1 MSGFLQTG
9 AAIPKNGD
17 MLFGKNIKKRDCEVS
32 CKAII
37 LQMENYIKTTRDMD
51 KKQDNHIITRL
62 LDNEPVGM
70 TVQVVRV
77 MGDGAFRQR
86 LLEMGFVRGAKVTVL
101 KNAPLKDPVE
111 YMIMGSHISLRHSE
125 AAQVEVTDKEAEFCD
140 MEDAFNG
147 IVETTVAGVDPMA
160 DNVLRV
166 ALIGNPNCGKT
177 SLFNNVTGAKEKV
190 GNYGG
195 VTVDSKEG
203 WFIVGG
209 RKVQLVDLPGT
220 YSLTEYSPEEM
231 YVRTYIRD
239 KQPDAI
245 LNIVDS
251 GNLERNLY
259 LTTQIMDMNIPMVV
273 ALNMWDEL
281 EKSGDKLDI
290 EMMSRLLGARM
301 VPVTA
306 YNGHG
311 VKELLE
317 ATMEA
322 IDESEQETRHHNVN
336 YGTLIEDSIKTL
348 SDMCPTLDRYTV
360 LKIIE
365 NDQHALLLLKGQENA
380 EQVKSTATE
389 LRQRIE
395 RDYNDDIISII
406 TDLKYGFV
414 RGALAEAL
422 IPNPDRA
429 TGVTKP
435 GYSMDRLL
443 TNRWLAL
450 PILLVLMWLMF
461 EATFTL
467 GAYPQ
472 EWIESGIGWIGE
484 WIGSTMP
491 DGILKDLI
499 VDGIIGGVGGV
510 LVFLPQILILF
521 FFISL
526 LEDSGYMARAA
537 FIVDRIMHRVG
548 LHGKS
553 FIPYLIGFGWGVP
566 AIMATRTLENRRDR
580 IVTILTIPFMSC
592 SARLPA
598 YLLLVA
604 AFFTAKQGLI
614 LMSIYL
620 IGILVAA
627 LTAIVLSK
635 TILKHDKTQFVME
648 LPPYRKPTARN
659 ATIHMWS
666 KGKQYLQKMGTIILA
681 ASIIVWAL
689 GYFPRHEGQT
699 SQEQIENSYMGMMG
713 KAIEPV
719 VAPLGFNWQMGV
731 SVLTGAAAK
740 EIVVSTMGVLYTGE
754 ADADEESAP
763 LKEKLQTATKDDGTH
778 VFNPVVA
785 YSFMLFILLY
795 FPCIAA
801 LAAIRREAGTKW
813 MVFEIIYTTA
823 VAWIVS
829 FIFYQVASIL

>member
-1 MSGFLQTG
+1 M
-9 AAIPKNGD
+9 
-17 MLFGKNIKKRDCEVS
+17 
-32 CKAII
+32 
-37 LQMENYIKTTRDMD
+37 KTNQN
-51 KKQDNHIITRL
+51 KDNNTLATRL
-62 LDNEPVGM
+62 LDNEPVGS

-77 MGDGAFRQR
+77 MGDGAFRLR
-86 LLEMGFVRGAKVTVL
+86 LLEMGFVRGAQVTVI
-101 KNAPLKDPVE
+101 KNAPLQDPVE
-111 YMIMGSHISLRHSE
+111 YMIMGTHISLRHSE
-125 AAQVEVTDKEAEFCD
+125 AAKIEITDKDAEFCD
-140 MEDAFNG
+140 MDDAFKG
-147 IVETTVAGVDPMA
+147 IVETEVAGLDPMA

-166 ALIGNPNCGKT
+166 VLIGNPNCGKT
-177 SLFNNVTGAKEKV
+177 SLFNSVTGAKEKV

-203 WFIVGG
+203 WFNIDGH
-209 RKVQLVDLPGT
+209 KVQLVDLPGT
-220 YSLTEYSPEEM
+220 YSLTEFSPEEM

-239 KQPDAI
+239 NHPDAI
-245 LNIVDS
+245 LNIVDA

-259 LTTQIMDMNIPMVV
+259 LTTQIMDMNIPMVI

-290 EMMSRLLGARM
+290 EMMSRLLGSRM
-301 VPVTA
+301 IPITA
-306 YNGHG
+306 FNGRG
-311 VKELLE
+311 VKELLR
-317 ATMEA
+317 ATMET
-322 IDESEQETRHHNVN
+322 INESEKETKHHNVN
-336 YGTLIEDSIKTL
+336 YGTLIEDSLKEL
-348 SDMCPTLDRYTV
+348 GGMCPNLDRYTV
-360 LKIIE
+360 LKVIE
-365 NDQHALLLLKGQENA
+365 NDQHAIDLLNSQDNA
-380 EQVKSTATE
+380 EEVKAAAADM
-389 LRQRIE
+389 RQRIE
-395 RDYNDDIISII
+395 RDYNSDIVSIIS
-406 TDLKYGFV
+406 DLKYGFV

-422 IPNPDRA
+422 TPNPNRT
-429 TGVTKP
+429 TGETKP

-443 TNRWLAL
+443 TNKWLAL

-472 EWIESGIGWIGE
+472 EWIENGIGWIGE
-484 WIGSTMP
+484 WVSSVMP
-491 DGILKDLI
+491 DGILRDLI

-537 FIVDRIMHRVG
+537 FIVDRVMHRVG

-553 FIPYLIGFGWGVP
+553 FIPYLIGFGCGVP

-580 IVTILTIPFMSC
+580 LVTILTVPFMSC

-620 IGILVAA
+620 VGILVAA
-627 LTAIVLSK
+627 ITAIVLSK

-648 LPPYRKPTARN
+648 LPPYRRPTARN

-666 KGKQYLQKMGTIILA
+666 KGKQYLQKMATVILA

-699 SQEQIENSYMGMMG
+699 PQQQIENSFMGQMG
-713 KAIEPV
+713 KAIEPLV
-719 VAPLGFNWQMGV
+719 EPLGFNWQMGV

-754 ADADEESAP
+754 ADADEESTP
-763 LKEKLQTATKDDGTH
+763 LKEKLQTATKPDGEH
-778 VFNPVVA
+778 VFNPIVA

-813 MVFEIIYTTA
+813 MVFEIFYTTA
-823 VAWIVS
+823 VAWLVS
-829 FIFYQVASIL
+829 FIFYQIAIRL

>member
-1 MSGFLQTG
+1 MT
-9 AAIPKNGD
+9 I
-17 MLFGKNIKKRDCEVS
+17 
-32 CKAII
+32 
-37 LQMENYIKTTRDMD
+37 
-51 KKQDNHIITRL
+51 DNNKDNNNMMRL

-86 LLEMGFVRGAKVTVL
+86 LLEMGFVRGAHVTVL

-125 AAQVEVTDKEAEFCD
+125 AAQIEVTDQGAEFCD
-140 MEDAFNG
+140 MEDRYNG
-147 IVETTVAGVDPMA
+147 IVETEVAGVDPMA

-166 ALIGNPNCGKT
+166 VLVGNPNCGKT
-177 SLFNNVTGAKEKV
+177 SLFNNATGAREKV

-203 WFIVGG
+203 WFSIDGL
-209 RKVQLVDLPGT
+209 KVQLVDLPGT

-239 KQPDAI
+239 NHPDAI
-245 LNIVDS
+245 LNIVDA

-259 LTTQIMDMNIPMVV
+259 LTTQLMDMNIPMVI
-273 ALNMWDEL
+273 AMNMWDEM
-281 EKSGDKLDI
+281 EKSGDKLDT
-290 EMMSRLLGARM
+290 EMMERLLGARL
-301 VPVTA
+301 VPLTA
-306 YNGHG
+306 YNGRG
-311 VKELLE
+311 VKEVLQ
-317 ATMEA
+317 ATMAA
-322 IDESEQETRHHNVN
+322 INESEQETLHHNVN
-336 YGTLIEDSIKTL
+336 YGPLIEDCLKKLGT
-348 SDMCPTLDRYTV
+348 MCPTLDRYTV
-360 LKIIE
+360 LKVIE
-365 NDQHALLLLKGQENA
+365 NDQHAIELVKNQANA
-380 EQVKSTATE
+380 EQVIKDATE
-389 LRQRIE
+389 MRKRIE
-395 RDYNDDIISII
+395 RDFNSDIVSII

-422 IPNPDRA
+422 TPNPNRA
-429 TGVTKP
+429 TGDSKP
-435 GYSMDRLL
+435 GYSLDRLL

-472 EWIESGIGWIGE
+472 GWIESGVGRLGE
-484 WIGSTMP
+484 WIGKAMP
-491 DGILKDLI
+491 DGILRDLI

-553 FIPYLIGFGWGVP
+553 FIPYLIGFGCGVP

-580 IVTILTIPFMSC
+580 LVTILTVPFMSC
-592 SARLPA
+592 SARLPS

-604 AFFTAKQGLI
+604 AFFTANQGLI

-620 IGILVAA
+620 IGIVIAA
-627 LTAIVLSK
+627 ITAIIMSK
-635 TILKHDKTQFVME
+635 TFLKHDKTQFVME

-666 KGKQYLQKMGTIILA
+666 KGKQYLQKMATIILA
-681 ASIIVWAL
+681 ASIVVWAL

-699 SQEQIENSYMGMMG
+699 PQQQIENSYMGQMG

-719 VAPLGFNWQMGV
+719 VEPLGFNWQMGV

-754 ADADEESAP
+754 AGADEESTS
-763 LKEKLQTATKDDGTH
+763 LKEKLQTATKPDGSH
-778 VFNPVVA
+778 VFDPVVA

-801 LAAIRREAGTKW
+801 LAAIKREAGTKW
-813 MVFEIIYTTA
+813 MIFEIFYTTG
-823 VAWIVS
+823 VAWLIS
-829 FIFYQVASIL
+829 FIFYQVARMIV

>member
-1 MSGFLQTG
+1 M
-9 AAIPKNGD
+9 N
-17 MLFGKNIKKRDCEVS
+17 N
-32 CKAII
+32 
-37 LQMENYIKTTRDMD
+37 
-51 KKQDNHIITRL
+51 KQDKTNRPMVNRL
-62 LDNEPVGM
+62 LDNEPVGK

-86 LLEMGFVRGAKVTVL
+86 LLEMGFVRGAQVTVL
-101 KNAPLKDPVE
+101 KNAPLQDPVE

-125 AAQVEVTDKEAEFCD
+125 AAQIEITDKDAEFCD

-147 IVETTVAGVDPMA
+147 IVETEVAGLDPLA
-160 DNVLRV
+160 DDVMRV
-166 ALIGNPNCGKT
+166 VLIGNPNCGKT
-177 SLFNNVTGAKEKV
+177 SLFNCVTGAKEKV

-203 WFIVGG
+203 WFNIDG

-239 KQPDAI
+239 NHPDAI
-245 LNIVDS
+245 LNIVDA

-259 LTTQIMDMNIPMVV
+259 LTTQVMDMNIPMVI

-290 EMMSRLLGARM
+290 DMMSRLLGARM
-301 VPVTA
+301 VPLTA

-311 VKELLE
+311 VKEVLQ
-317 ATMEA
+317 ATMQA
-322 IDESEQETRHHNVN
+322 IDESEQDTLHHNVN
-336 YGTLIEDSIKTL
+336 YGPLIEDALKEL
-348 SDMCPTLDRYTV
+348 GEKCPELDRYTV

-365 NDQHALLLLKGQENA
+365 NDQHALQLLDDREDAA
-380 EQVKSTATE
+380 EVKILAAD
-389 LRQRIE
+389 LRGRIE
-395 RDYNDDIISII
+395 RDFNSDITSII

-422 IPNPDRA
+422 TPNPDRV
-429 TGVTKP
+429 TGETKP

-472 EWIESGIGWIGE
+472 EWIENGIGWLGE
-484 WIGSTMP
+484 WIGNAMP

-521 FFISL
+521 FCISL

-553 FIPYLIGFGWGVP
+553 FIPYLIGFGCGVP

-580 IVTILTIPFMSC
+580 VVTILTIPFMSC

-598 YLLLVA
+598 YLLLVG

-620 IGILVAA
+620 IGVLVAA

-699 SQEQIENSYMGMMG
+699 QQEQIENSYMGQMG
-713 KAIEPV
+713 KAIEPLV
-719 VAPLGFNWQMGV
+719 EPLGFNWQMGV

-763 LKEKLQTATKDDGTH
+763 LKEKLQTATKPNGEH
-778 VFNPVVA
+778 VFNPIVA

-801 LAAIRREAGTKW
+801 LAAIKREAGWKW
-813 MVFEIIYTTA
+813 VAFEVIYTTA
-823 VAWIVS
+823 VAWLVS
-829 FIFYQVASIL
+829 FIFYQIAVRL

>member
-1 MSGFLQTG
+1 MTTDQ
-9 AAIPKNGD
+9 D
-17 MLFGKNIKKRDCEVS
+17 NIKPM
-32 CKAII
+32 A
-37 LQMENYIKTTRDMD
+37 
-51 KKQDNHIITRL
+51 TRL
-62 LDNEPVGM
+62 LDNEPVGQ

-77 MGDGAFRQR
+77 IGDGAFRQR

-101 KNAPLKDPVE
+101 KNAPLLDPVE
-111 YMIMGSHISLRHSE
+111 YMIMGAHISLRHSE
-125 AAQVEVTDKEAEFCD
+125 AAQVEVTDGDADFCD
-140 MEDAFNG
+140 VEDVYNG
-147 IVETTVAGVDPMA
+147 IVETEVAAVDPMA
-160 DNVLRV
+160 DNVMRV
-166 ALIGNPNCGKT
+166 VLIGNPNCGKT
-177 SLFNNVTGAKEKV
+177 SLFNQVTGAKEKV

-203 WFIVGG
+203 WFSMGE
-209 RKVQLVDLPGT
+209 RKIQLVDLPGT

-239 KQPDAI
+239 NHPDAI
-245 LNIVDS
+245 LNIVDA

-259 LTTQIMDMNIPMVV
+259 LTTQLMDMNIPMVI
-273 ALNMWDEL
+273 ALNMWDEM
-281 EKSGDKLDI
+281 EKSGDQLDI
-290 EMMSRLLGARM
+290 EMLSRLLGARM
-301 VPVTA
+301 IPLTA
-306 YNGHG
+306 YNGRG
-311 VKELLE
+311 VKDVLQ
-317 ATMEA
+317 ATLDVIE
-322 IDESEQETRHHNVN
+322 ESEHGTKHHNVN
-336 YGTLIEDSIKTL
+336 YGTLIEDCLKEL
-348 SDMCPTLDRYTV
+348 SALCPTLDRYTV

-365 NDQHALLLLKGQENA
+365 NDQHAIELLHGQENA
-380 EQVKSTATE
+380 EQVKALATGMRE
-389 LRQRIE
+389 RIE
-395 RDYNDDIISII
+395 RDYNNDIVSII

-414 RGALAEAL
+414 RGALTETL
-422 IPNPDRA
+422 TPNPERVV
-429 TGVTKP
+429 GETKP
-435 GYSMDRLL
+435 GYSLDRLM

-450 PILLVLMWLMF
+450 PILLILMWLMF

-472 EWIESGIGWIGE
+472 EWIENGIGWFGE
-484 WIGSTMP
+484 WIGKAMP
-491 DGILKDLI
+491 DGILRDLI
-499 VDGIIGGVGGV
+499 VDGVIGGVGGV

-553 FIPYLIGFGWGVP
+553 FIPYLIGFGCGVP

-580 IVTILTIPFMSC
+580 IVTILTVPFMSC

-627 LTAIVLSK
+627 ITAIILSK

-659 ATIHMWS
+659 AVIHMWS
-666 KGKQYLQKMGTIILA
+666 KGKQYLQKMATIILA

-699 SQEQIENSYMGMMG
+699 AQEQIENSFMGQMG

-754 ADADEESAP
+754 ADATEESTS
-763 LKEKLQTATKDDGTH
+763 LKEKLQTATKPNGEH
-778 VFNPVVA
+778 VFDPVVA

-813 MVFEIIYTTA
+813 MIFEIFYTTG
-823 VAWIVS
+823 VAWLVS
-829 FIFYQVASIL
+829 FVFYQVARML

>member
-1 MSGFLQTG
+1 M
-9 AAIPKNGD
+9 AIDPN
-17 MLFGKNIKKRDCEVS
+17 NKK
-32 CKAII
+32 I
-37 LQMENYIKTTRDMD
+37 N
-51 KKQDNHIITRL
+51 TRL
-62 LDNEPVGM
+62 LDHESVGN

-77 MGDGAFRQR
+77 KGDGAFRQR

-101 KNAPLKDPVE
+101 KNAPLQDPVE
-111 YMIMGSHISLRHSE
+111 YMILGAHISLRHSE
-125 AAQVEVTDKEAEFCD
+125 AAQVEVTDKDTLFCD
-140 MEDAFNG
+140 LEDNFNG
-147 IVETTVAGVDPMA
+147 IVETEVAGVDPMA
-160 DNVLRV
+160 DDVLRIV
-166 ALIGNPNCGKT
+166 LIGNPNCGKT
-177 SLFNNVTGAKEKV
+177 SLFNNVTGAKGKV

-203 WFIVGG
+203 WFTVGEK
-209 RKVQLVDLPGT
+209 RVQLVDLPGT

-239 KQPDAI
+239 NHPDAI
-245 LNIVDS
+245 LNIVDA

-259 LTTQIMDMNIPMVV
+259 LTTQLMDMNIPMVV

-290 EMMSRLLGARM
+290 EMMSRLLGTRM
-301 VPVTA
+301 VPLTA
-306 YNGHG
+306 YNGRG
-311 VKELLE
+311 VKDVLQAVMDTIE
-317 ATMEA
+317 
-322 IDESEQETRHHNVN
+322 ESEQETTHHNVN
-336 YGTLIEDSIKTL
+336 YGALIEDSLKEL
-348 SDMCPTLDRYTV
+348 AGMCPSLDRYTI
-360 LKIIE
+360 LKVIE
-365 NDQHALLLLKGQENA
+365 NDQHAIELLNSQDNA
-380 EQVKSTATE
+380 EAVKRAAADM
-389 LRQRIE
+389 RHHIE
-395 RDYNDDIISII
+395 RDYNSDIVSII

-422 IPNPDRA
+422 TPNPDRA
-429 TGVTKP
+429 TDETKP

-450 PILLVLMWLMF
+450 PILLILMWLMF

-472 EWIESGIGWIGE
+472 EWIENGIGWLGG
-484 WIGSTMP
+484 WIGKVMP
-491 DGILKDLI
+491 DGILRDLL
-499 VDGIIGGVGGV
+499 VDGVIGGVGGV
-510 LVFLPQILILF
+510 LVFLPQIMILF

-537 FIVDRIMHRVG
+537 FIVDRVMHRVG

-553 FIPYLIGFGWGVP
+553 FIPYLIGFGCGVP

-580 IVTILTIPFMSC
+580 LVTILTVPFMSC

-604 AFFTAKQGLI
+604 AFFTANQGLI

-627 LTAIVLSK
+627 LTAIILSK
-635 TILKHDKTQFVME
+635 TLLKHDKTQFVME

-666 KGKQYLQKMGTIILA
+666 KGKQYLQKMATIILA

-699 SQEQIENSYMGMMG
+699 AQEQIENSYMGMMG

-754 ADADEESAP
+754 TDATEESTS
-763 LKEKLQTATKDDGTH
+763 LKEKLQTAQKPNGEP
-778 VFNPVVA
+778 VFDPIVA

-801 LAAIRREAGTKW
+801 LAAIKREAGTKW
-813 MVFEIIYTTA
+813 MIFEIFYTTG
-823 VAWIVS
+823 VAWLVS
-829 FIFYQVASIL
+829 FIFYQVARMIL

>member
-1 MSGFLQTG
+1 M
-9 AAIPKNGD
+9 A
-17 MLFGKNIKKRDCEVS
+17 
-32 CKAII
+32 
-37 LQMENYIKTTRDMD
+37 D
-51 KKQDNHIITRL
+51 KHNNDNNSLTARL

-101 KNAPLKDPVE
+101 KNAPLQDPVE

-125 AAQVEVTDKEAEFCD
+125 AAQVEVTDKDAEFCD

-147 IVETTVAGVDPMA
+147 IIETEVAGVDPMA

-166 ALIGNPNCGKT
+166 VLVGNPNCGKT

-203 WFIVGG
+203 WFSIGG

-220 YSLTEYSPEEM
+220 YSLTEYTPEEM

-239 KQPDAI
+239 NHPDAI
-245 LNIVDS
+245 LNIVDA

-259 LTTQIMDMNIPMVV
+259 LTTQIMDMNIPMVI

-281 EKSGDKLDI
+281 EKSGDRLDI

-301 VPVTA
+301 VPLTA

-311 VKELLE
+311 VKEVLQ

-322 IDESEQETRHHNVN
+322 IDESEQDTLHHNVN
-336 YGTLIEDSIKTL
+336 YGTLIEDSLKQL
-348 SDMCPTLDRYTV
+348 GQMCPELDRYTV

-365 NDQHALLLLKGQENA
+365 NDQHAIQLLDGKENA
-380 EQVKSTATE
+380 EQVKAAATE
-389 LRQRIE
+389 MRGRIE
-395 RDYNDDIISII
+395 RDFNDDITSII

-422 IPNPDRA
+422 TPNPERA
-429 TGVTKP
+429 TGDTKP

-472 EWIESGIGWIGE
+472 EWIETGVGWLGE
-484 WIGSTMP
+484 WIGKAMP

-521 FFISL
+521 FCISL

-553 FIPYLIGFGWGVP
+553 FIPYLIGFGCGVP

-580 IVTILTIPFMSC
+580 IVTIVTIPFMSC

-604 AFFTAKQGLI
+604 AFFTAKQALI

-627 LTAIVLSK
+627 ITAIILSK

-699 SQEQIENSYMGMMG
+699 PQEQIENSYMGRMG
-713 KAIEPV
+713 KAIEPLV
-719 VAPLGFNWQMGV
+719 EPLGFNWQMGV

-754 ADADEESAP
+754 ADADEESAS
-763 LKEKLQTATKDDGTH
+763 LKEKLQTATKPDGSH
-778 VFNPVVA
+778 VFNPIVA

-801 LAAIRREAGTKW
+801 LAAIRREAGWKW
-813 MVFEIIYTTA
+813 VAFEVVYTTA
-823 VAWIVS
+823 VAWLVS
-829 FIFYQVASIL
+829 FAFYQIAIRL

>member
-1 MSGFLQTG
+1 M
-9 AAIPKNGD
+9 A
-17 MLFGKNIKKRDCEVS
+17 
-32 CKAII
+32 
-37 LQMENYIKTTRDMD
+37 
-51 KKQDNHIITRL
+51 TRL
-62 LDNEPVGM
+62 LDNEPVGQ

-77 MGDGAFRQR
+77 IGDGAFRQR

-101 KNAPLKDPVE
+101 KNAPLLDPVE
-111 YMIMGSHISLRHSE
+111 YMIMGAHISLRHSE
-125 AAQVEVTDKEAEFCD
+125 AAQVEVTDGDADFCD
-140 MEDAFNG
+140 VEDVYNG
-147 IVETTVAGVDPMA
+147 IVETEVAAVDPMA
-160 DNVLRV
+160 DNVMRV
-166 ALIGNPNCGKT
+166 VLIGNPNCGKT
-177 SLFNNVTGAKEKV
+177 SLFNQVTGAKEKV

-203 WFIVGG
+203 WFSMGE
-209 RKVQLVDLPGT
+209 RKIQLVDLPGT

-239 KQPDAI
+239 NHPDAI
-245 LNIVDS
+245 LNIVDA

-259 LTTQIMDMNIPMVV
+259 LTTQLMDMNIPMVI
-273 ALNMWDEL
+273 ALNMWDEM
-281 EKSGDKLDI
+281 EKSGDQLDI
-290 EMMSRLLGARM
+290 EMLSRLLGARM
-301 VPVTA
+301 IPLTA
-306 YNGHG
+306 YNGRG
-311 VKELLE
+311 VKDVLQ
-317 ATMEA
+317 ATLDVIE
-322 IDESEQETRHHNVN
+322 ESEQETKHHNVN
-336 YGTLIEDSIKTL
+336 YGTLIEDCLKEL
-348 SDMCPTLDRYTV
+348 SALCPTLDRYTV

-365 NDQHALLLLKGQENA
+365 NDQHAIELLHGQENA
-380 EQVKSTATE
+380 EQVKALATGMRE
-389 LRQRIE
+389 RIE
-395 RDYNDDIISII
+395 RDYNNDIVSII

-414 RGALAEAL
+414 RGALTETL
-422 IPNPDRA
+422 TPNPERVV
-429 TGVTKP
+429 GETKP
-435 GYSMDRLL
+435 GYSLDRLM

-450 PILLVLMWLMF
+450 PILLILMWLMF

-472 EWIESGIGWIGE
+472 EWIENGIGWFGE
-484 WIGSTMP
+484 WIGKAMP
-491 DGILKDLI
+491 DGILRDLI
-499 VDGIIGGVGGV
+499 VDGVIGGVGGV

-553 FIPYLIGFGWGVP
+553 FIPYLIGFGCGVP

-580 IVTILTIPFMSC
+580 IVTILTVPFMSC

-627 LTAIVLSK
+627 ITAIILSK

-659 ATIHMWS
+659 AVIHMWS
-666 KGKQYLQKMGTIILA
+666 KGKQYLQKMATIILA

-699 SQEQIENSYMGMMG
+699 AQEQIENSFMGQMG

-754 ADADEESAP
+754 ADATEESTS
-763 LKEKLQTATKDDGTH
+763 LKEKLQTATKPNGEH
-778 VFNPVVA
+778 VFDPVVA

-813 MVFEIIYTTA
+813 MIFEIFYTTG
-823 VAWIVS
+823 VAWLVS
-829 FIFYQVASIL
+829 FVFYQVARML

>member
-1 MSGFLQTG
+1 MN
-9 AAIPKNGD
+9 KN
-17 MLFGKNIKKRDCEVS
+17 N
-32 CKAII
+32 
-37 LQMENYIKTTRDMD
+37 
-51 KKQDNHIITRL
+51 DNTHTSYTRL
-62 LDNEPVGM
+62 LDNEQVGT

-77 MGDGAFRQR
+77 LGDGAFRQR

-101 KNAPLKDPVE
+101 KNAPLLDPVE

-125 AAQVEVTDKEAEFCD
+125 AMQVEVTDKDADFCD
-140 MEDAFNG
+140 MEDAYNG
-147 IVETTVAGVDPMA
+147 IVETTVSGVDPMS

-166 ALIGNPNCGKT
+166 VLVGNPNCGKT
-177 SLFNNVTGAKEKV
+177 SLFNQVTGAKEKV

-203 WFIVGG
+203 WFTIDG

-239 KQPDAI
+239 NRPDAI
-245 LNIVDS
+245 LNIVDA

-259 LTTQIMDMNIPMVV
+259 LTTQVMDMNIPIVI

-281 EKSGDKLDI
+281 EKSGDRLDI
-290 EMMSRLLGARM
+290 EMLSRLLGARM
-301 VPVTA
+301 VPLTA
-306 YNGHG
+306 FNGRG
-311 VKELLE
+311 VEDVLQ
-317 ATMEA
+317 ATIEA

-336 YGTLIEDSIKTL
+336 YGTLIEDCLKEL
-348 SDMCPTLDRYTV
+348 GGMCPSLDRYTV

-365 NDQHALLLLKGQENA
+365 NDQHALNLLEGQENA
-380 EQVKSTATE
+380 EQVIKAAADM
-389 LRQRIE
+389 RQRIE
-395 RDYNDDIISII
+395 KDYNDDIVSVI

-414 RGALAEAL
+414 RGALAETL
-422 IPNPDRA
+422 TPNPDRA
-429 TGVTKP
+429 VNETKP
-435 GYSMDRLL
+435 GYSLDRLL

-472 EWIESGIGWIGE
+472 EWIENGIGRLGE
-484 WIGSTMP
+484 WIGQALP
-491 DGILKDLI
+491 DGILRDLI

-553 FIPYLIGFGWGVP
+553 FIPYLIGFGCGVP

-580 IVTILTIPFMSC
+580 LVTILTVPFMSC

-604 AFFTAKQGLI
+604 AFFTANQGLI

-620 IGILVAA
+620 VGIVVAA

-635 TILKHDKTQFVME
+635 TLLKHDKTQFVME
-648 LPPYRKPTARN
+648 LPPYRRPTARN

-666 KGKQYLQKMGTIILA
+666 KGKQYLQKMATVILA

-699 SQEQIENSYMGMMG
+699 PQEQIENSYMGQMG
-713 KAIEPV
+713 KAIEPLV
-719 VAPLGFNWQMGV
+719 EPLGFNWQMGV

-754 ADADEESAP
+754 VDADEESAP
-763 LKEKLQTATKDDGTH
+763 LKEKLQKATKPDGEH
-778 VFNPVVA
+778 VYDPIVA

-801 LAAIRREAGTKW
+801 LVAIKREAGTKW
-813 MVFEIIYTTA
+813 MIFEIIYTTA
-823 VAWIVS
+823 VAWLVS
-829 FIFYQVASIL
+829 FIFYQVARMI

>member
-1 MSGFLQTG
+1 M
-9 AAIPKNGD
+9 A
-17 MLFGKNIKKRDCEVS
+17 
-32 CKAII
+32 
-37 LQMENYIKTTRDMD
+37 
-51 KKQDNHIITRL
+51 KKQDINNNQVTRL
-62 LDNEPVGM
+62 LDNEPVGR

-86 LLEMGFVRGAKVTVL
+86 LLEMGFVRGAQVTVL
-101 KNAPLKDPVE
+101 KNAPLQDPVE

-125 AAQVEVTDKEAEFCD
+125 AAQVEVTDKDATFCD
-140 MEDAFNG
+140 MEDAYNG
-147 IVETTVAGVDPMA
+147 TVETAVAGLDPLA

-166 ALIGNPNCGKT
+166 VLVGNPNCGKT
-177 SLFNNVTGAKEKV
+177 SLFNCVTGAKEKV

-203 WFIVGG
+203 WFNVGG
-209 RKVQLVDLPGT
+209 RRVQLVDLPGT

-239 KQPDAI
+239 HHPDAI
-245 LNIVDS
+245 INIVDA

-259 LTTQIMDMNIPMVV
+259 LTTQVMDMNIPMVI

-290 EMMSRLLGARM
+290 EMLGRLLGTRM
-301 VPVTA
+301 VPLTA

-311 VKELLE
+311 VTEVLQ
-317 ATMEA
+317 AAMDA
-322 IDESEQETRHHNVN
+322 IDESEQETHHHNVN
-336 YGTLIEDSIKTL
+336 YGPLIEDGLKQL
-348 SDMCPTLDRYTV
+348 GDMCPDLDRYTV

-365 NDQHALLLLKGQENA
+365 NDQHAMQLLEHQENA
-380 EQVKSTATE
+380 QEVKDAAAA
-389 LRQRIE
+389 LRQNIE
-395 RDYNDDIISII
+395 RNYNDDIVSII

-414 RGALAEAL
+414 RGALAEVL
-422 IPNPDRA
+422 TPNPNRA
-429 TGVTKP
+429 NDETKP
-435 GYSMDRLL
+435 GYSLDRLL

-472 EWIESGIGWIGE
+472 EWIETGIGWLGE

-491 DGILKDLI
+491 DGILRDLI

-537 FIVDRIMHRVG
+537 FIVDRVMHRVG

-553 FIPYLIGFGWGVP
+553 FIPYLIGFGCGVP

-580 IVTILTIPFMSC
+580 LVTILTIPFMSC

-604 AFFTAKQGLI
+604 AFFSANQGLI

-620 IGILVAA
+620 VGIVVAGI
-627 LTAIVLSK
+627 TAIVLSK
-635 TILKHDKTQFVME
+635 TLLKHDKSQFVME

-666 KGKQYLQKMGTIILA
+666 KGKQYLQKMATIILA

-699 SQEQIENSYMGMMG
+699 PQEQIENSFMGQMG

-763 LKEKLQTATKDDGTH
+763 LKEKLQTATKPDGSH

-801 LAAIRREAGTKW
+801 LAAIKREAGTKW
-813 MVFEIIYTTA
+813 MIFEIFYTTG
-823 VAWIVS
+823 VAWLIS
-829 FIFYQVASIL
+829 FIFYQLATL

>member
-1 MSGFLQTG
+1 MINNQ
-9 AAIPKNGD
+9 
-17 MLFGKNIKKRDCEVS
+17 
-32 CKAII
+32 
-37 LQMENYIKTTRDMD
+37 D
-51 KKQDNHIITRL
+51 KINNTHTRL
-62 LDNEPVGM
+62 LDDEPVGT

-86 LLEMGFVRGAKVTVL
+86 LLEMGFVRGAQVTVL
-101 KNAPLKDPVE
+101 KNAPLRDPVE

-125 AAQVEVTDKEAEFCD
+125 ASQVEVTDKDAEFCD

-147 IVETTVAGVDPMA
+147 IVETTVAGVEPLA
-160 DNVLRV
+160 DNVLRI

-203 WFIVGG
+203 WFTIGG

-239 KQPDAI
+239 NRPDAI
-245 LNIVDS
+245 LNIVDA

-259 LTTQIMDMNIPMVV
+259 LTTQVMDMNIPVV
-273 ALNMWDEL
+273 IALNMWDEL
-281 EKSGDKLDI
+281 EKSGDHLDV

-301 VPVTA
+301 VPMTA
-306 YNGHG
+306 FNGHG
-311 VKELLE
+311 VKDVLQ
-317 ATMEA
+317 AAMDA
-322 IDESEQETRHHNVN
+322 IDESEQETLHHNVN
-336 YGTLIEDSIKTL
+336 YGTLIENSLKEL
-348 SDMCPTLDRYTV
+348 GGMCPTLDRYTV

-365 NDQHALLLLKGQENA
+365 NDQHAIDLISGQANA
-380 EQVKSTATE
+380 EEVKKTAAE
-389 LRQRIE
+389 MRKRIE
-395 RDYNDDIISII
+395 RDYNDDIVSIV

-422 IPNPDRA
+422 TPNPDRA
-429 TGVTKP
+429 TGETKP
-435 GYSMDRLL
+435 GYSLDRLL

-472 EWIESGIGWIGE
+472 EWIEMGIGKLGE

-553 FIPYLIGFGWGVP
+553 FIPYLIGFGCGVP

-620 IGILVAA
+620 IGILIAA
-627 LTAIVLSK
+627 LTAIILSK

-699 SQEQIENSYMGMMG
+699 PQEQIENSFMGMMG

-719 VAPLGFNWQMGV
+719 VEPLGFNWQMGV

-754 ADADEESAP
+754 SDADEESTS
-763 LKEKLQTATKDDGTH
+763 LKEKLQTATKPNGEH
-778 VFNPVVA
+778 VFNPIVA

-813 MVFEIIYTTA
+813 MLFEIVYTTA

-829 FIFYQVASIL
+829 FIFYQVANLL

>member
-1 MSGFLQTG
+1 MT
-9 AAIPKNGD
+9 
-17 MLFGKNIKKRDCEVS
+17 
-32 CKAII
+32 
-37 LQMENYIKTTRDMD
+37 ENNNNTI
-51 KKQDNHIITRL
+51 RL
-62 LDNEPVGM
+62 LDHEPVGQ

-101 KNAPLKDPVE
+101 KNAPLRDPVE

-125 AAQVEVTDKEAEFCD
+125 AAQVEVTDRDAEFCD
-140 MEDAFNG
+140 MEDAYQG
-147 IVETTVAGVDPMA
+147 IVETEVAAVDPMA

-166 ALIGNPNCGKT
+166 VLIGNPNCGKT
-177 SLFNNVTGAKEKV
+177 SLFNNVTGAREKV

-203 WFIVGG
+203 WFSIGG
-209 RKVQLVDLPGT
+209 RRVQLVDLPGT

-239 KQPDAI
+239 NHPDAI
-245 LNIVDS
+245 LNIVDA

-259 LTTQIMDMNIPMVV
+259 LTTQLMDMNIPMVV

-281 EKSGDKLDI
+281 EKSGDRLDI
-290 EMMSRLLGARM
+290 EMLSRLLGARM
-301 VPVTA
+301 VPLTA

-311 VKELLE
+311 VKDVLE
-317 ATMEA
+317 ATMA
-322 IDESEQETRHHNVN
+322 TIDESEQETKHHNVN
-336 YGTLIEDSIKTL
+336 YGSLIEDSLKQL
-348 SDMCPTLDRYTV
+348 GEMCPTLDRYTV

-365 NDQHALLLLKGQENA
+365 NDQHAIELLDSQSNGLE
-380 EQVKSTATE
+380 VKIAAADM
-389 LRQRIE
+389 RQRIE
-395 RDYNDDIISII
+395 RDYNSDITSII

-414 RGALAEAL
+414 RGALAETL
-422 IPNPDRA
+422 TPNPERA
-429 TGVTKP
+429 IEDTKP

-472 EWIESGIGWIGE
+472 EWIENGIGWLGE
-484 WIGSTMP
+484 WIGKAMP

-537 FIVDRIMHRVG
+537 FIVDRVMHRVG

-553 FIPYLIGFGWGVP
+553 FIPYLIGFGCGVP

-580 IVTILTIPFMSC
+580 IVTILTVPFMSC

-604 AFFTAKQGLI
+604 AFFTANQGLI

-620 IGILVAA
+620 IGILIAA

-635 TILKHDKTQFVME
+635 TILK

-666 KGKQYLQKMGTIILA
+666 KGKQYLQKMATIILA

-689 GYFPRHEGQT
+689 GYFPRHDGQT
-699 SQEQIENSYMGMMG
+699 PQEQIENSYMGQMG
-713 KAIEPV
+713 KAIEPI

-754 ADADEESAP
+754 SDATEESAS
-763 LKEKLQTATKDDGTH
+763 LKEKLQTATKPNGEH
-778 VFNPVVA
+778 VFDPIVA

-813 MVFEIIYTTA
+813 MVFEIFYTTA

-829 FIFYQVASIL
+829 FIFYQVVARLI

>member
-1 MSGFLQTG
+1 MSTNENK
-9 AAIPKNGD
+9 KNNVT
-17 MLFGKNIKKRDCEVS
+17 FTQRK
-32 CKAII
+32 
-37 LQMENYIKTTRDMD
+37 
-51 KKQDNHIITRL
+51 
-62 LDNEPVGM
+62 LDDVPVGN
-70 TVQVVRV
+70 TVQVVKV
-77 MGDGAFRQR
+77 TGDGAFRQR
-86 LLEMGFVRGAKVTVL
+86 LLEMGFVRGARVTVL
-101 KNAPLKDPVE
+101 KNAPLQDPVE
-111 YMIMGSHISLRHSE
+111 YMIMGVHISLRHSE
-125 AAQVEVTDKEAEFCD
+125 AAKVEVTDTGANISNAED
-140 MEDAFNG
+140 TYNG
-147 IVETTVAGVDPMA
+147 TIETEVAGTDPMA

-166 ALIGNPNCGKT
+166 VLVGNPNCGKT

-203 WFIVGG
+203 WFSIGG

-239 KQPDAI
+239 NHPDAI
-245 LNIVDS
+245 LNIVDA

-259 LTTQIMDMNIPMVV
+259 LTTQIMDMNIPIVI

-281 EKSGDKLDI
+281 EKSGDKLDVD
-290 EMMSRLLGARM
+290 MMSRLLGARM
-301 VPVTA
+301 VPMTA
-306 YNGHG
+306 HNGRG
-311 VKELLE
+311 VKEVLQ
-317 ATMEA
+317 A
-322 IDESEQETRHHNVN
+322 IMDAINESEQETTHHNVN
-336 YGTLIEDSIKTL
+336 YGTIIEDSIKEL
-348 SDMCPTLDRYTV
+348 SEKCPHLDRYTV

-365 NDQHALLLLKGQENA
+365 GDKHAIELLDSQA
-380 EQVKSTATE
+380 DASQVKKAAADM
-389 LRQRIE
+389 RQRIE
-395 RDYNDDIISII
+395 RDYNDDIVSII

-422 IPNPDRA
+422 TPNPARDDNE
-429 TGVTKP
+429 TKP

-472 EWIESGIGWIGE
+472 DWIESGISRLGE
-484 WIGSTMP
+484 WIGNALP
-491 DGILKDLI
+491 NGILRDLI
-499 VDGIIGGVGGV
+499 VDGIIAGVGGV

-553 FIPYLIGFGWGVP
+553 FIPYLIGFGCGVP

-580 IVTILTIPFMSC
+580 LVTILTVPFMSC

-604 AFFTAKQGLI
+604 AFFTANQGLI

-620 IGILVAA
+620 IGVLVAA
-627 LTAIVLSK
+627 ITAIVMSK
-635 TILKHDKTQFVME
+635 TFLKHDKTQFVME
-648 LPPYRKPTARN
+648 LPPYRRPTARN

-666 KGKQYLQKMGTIILA
+666 KGKQYLQKMATIILA

-699 SQEQIENSYMGMMG
+699 PQEQIENSYMGRMG
-713 KAIEPV
+713 KAIEPA

-754 ADADEESAP
+754 TDADEESAP
-763 LKEKLQTATKDDGTH
+763 LKEKLQTATKPNGEH
-778 VFNPVVA
+778 VFNPIVA

-813 MVFEIIYTTA
+813 MVFEIVYTTA

-829 FIFYQVASIL
+829 FIFYQVATHI

>member
-1 MSGFLQTG
+1 MN
-9 AAIPKNGD
+9 KNQD
-17 MLFGKNIKKRDCEVS
+17 KN
-32 CKAII
+32 
-37 LQMENYIKTTRDMD
+37 QENV
-51 KKQDNHIITRL
+51 TRL
-62 LDNEPVGM
+62 LDNEPVGK

-125 AAQVEVTDKEAEFCD
+125 AAQIEVTDQDAEFCD

-147 IVETTVAGVDPMA
+147 IVETEVAGVDPMS

-166 ALIGNPNCGKT
+166 VLIGNPNCGKT

-203 WFIVGG
+203 WFSIGG

-239 KQPDAI
+239 NHPDAI
-245 LNIVDS
+245 LNIVDA

-259 LTTQIMDMNIPMVV
+259 LTTQIMDMNIPLVV

-301 VPVTA
+301 VPLTA

-311 VKELLE
+311 VKEVLQ
-317 ATMEA
+317 ATMDA
-322 IDESEQETRHHNVN
+322 IDESEQETLHHNVN
-336 YGTLIEDSIKTL
+336 YGTLIEDCLKEL
-348 SDMCPTLDRYTV
+348 GDMCPELDRYTV
-360 LKIIE
+360 LKVIE
-365 NDQHALLLLKGQENA
+365 NDQHAIQLLDGKDNA
-380 EQVKSTATE
+380 DEVKQTAAE
-389 LRQRIE
+389 MRQRIE
-395 RDYNDDIISII
+395 RDYNDDIVSII

-422 IPNPDRA
+422 TPNPER
-429 TGVTKP
+429 TVGETKP

-484 WIGSTMP
+484 WIGKAMP
-491 DGILKDLI
+491 DGILRDLI

-537 FIVDRIMHRVG
+537 FIVDRVMHRVG

-553 FIPYLIGFGWGVP
+553 FIPYLIGFGCGVP

-580 IVTILTIPFMSC
+580 IVTILTVPFMSC

-604 AFFTAKQGLI
+604 AFFTANQGLI

-699 SQEQIENSYMGMMG
+699 PQEQVENSYMGKMG
-713 KAIEPV
+713 KAIEPIV
-719 VAPLGFNWQMGV
+719 EPLGFNWQMGV

-754 ADADEESAP
+754 ADATEESTS
-763 LKEKLQTATKDDGTH
+763 LKEKLQTATKPNGEH
-778 VFNPVVA
+778 VFNPIIA

-801 LAAIRREAGTKW
+801 LAAIKREAGWKW
-813 MVFEIIYTTA
+813 VAFEVVYTTG
-823 VAWIVS
+823 VAWLVS
-829 FIFYQVASIL
+829 FIFYQIAIRL

>member
-1 MSGFLQTG
+1 M
-9 AAIPKNGD
+9 A
-17 MLFGKNIKKRDCEVS
+17 
-32 CKAII
+32 
-37 LQMENYIKTTRDMD
+37 
-51 KKQDNHIITRL
+51 KKQDIKNNNKVTRL

-101 KNAPLKDPVE
+101 KNAPLQDPVE

-125 AAQVEVTDKEAEFCD
+125 AAQVEVTDKDAAFCD
-140 MEDAFNG
+140 MEDAYNG
-147 IVETTVAGVDPMA
+147 TVETSVAGVDPMA
-160 DNVLRV
+160 DDVLRV
-166 ALIGNPNCGKT
+166 VLVGNPNCGKT
-177 SLFNNVTGAKEKV
+177 SLFNNATGAKEKV

-203 WFIVGG
+203 WFNVGG
-209 RKVQLVDLPGT
+209 RRVQLVDLPGT

-239 KQPDAI
+239 HHPDAI
-245 LNIVDS
+245 INIVDA

-259 LTTQIMDMNIPMVV
+259 LTTQVMDMNIPMVI

-281 EKSGDKLDI
+281 EKSGDKLDT
-290 EMMSRLLGARM
+290 EMLGRLLGARM
-301 VPVTA
+301 VPLTA

-311 VKELLE
+311 VEDVLQ
-317 ATMEA
+317 AAMDA
-322 IDESEQETRHHNVN
+322 IDESEQETHHHNVN
-336 YGTLIEDSIKTL
+336 YGTLIEDGLKEL
-348 SDMCPTLDRYTV
+348 GDKCPDLDRYTV

-365 NDQHALLLLKGQENA
+365 NDKHALALLEGQDNA
-380 EQVKSTATE
+380 QEVKDAAAN

-395 RDYNDDIISII
+395 RNYNDDIVSII

-422 IPNPDRA
+422 TPNPDRA
-429 TGVTKP
+429 TDETKP
-435 GYSMDRLL
+435 GYSLDRLL

-472 EWIESGIGWIGE
+472 EWIESGIGWLGE

-491 DGILKDLI
+491 DGILRDLI

-537 FIVDRIMHRVG
+537 FIVDRVMHRVG

-553 FIPYLIGFGWGVP
+553 FIPYLIGFGCGVP

-580 IVTILTIPFMSC
+580 LVTILTIPFMSC
-592 SARLPA
+592 SARLPS

-620 IGILVAA
+620 VGIIVAGI
-627 LTAIVLSK
+627 TAIVLSK
-635 TILKHDKTQFVME
+635 TLLKHDKTQFVME

-699 SQEQIENSYMGMMG
+699 PQEQIENSFMGQMG

-763 LKEKLQTATKDDGTH
+763 LKEKLQTATKPDGSH

-801 LAAIRREAGTKW
+801 LAAIKREAGTKW
-813 MVFEIIYTTA
+813 MVFEIFYTTG
-823 VAWIVS
+823 VAWLIS
-829 FIFYQVASIL
+829 FIFYQLATL

>member
-1 MSGFLQTG
+1 MMQ
-9 AAIPKNGD
+9 KDND
-17 MLFGKNIKKRDCEVS
+17 
-32 CKAII
+32 KA
-37 LQMENYIKTTRDMD
+37 TS
-51 KKQDNHIITRL
+51 RL
-62 LDNEPVGM
+62 LDNEPVGAV
-70 TVQVVRV
+70 VQVVQV
-77 MGDGAFRQR
+77 KGDGAFRQR
-86 LLEMGFVRGAKVTVL
+86 LLEMGFVRGAQVTVV
-101 KNAPLKDPVE
+101 KNAPLQDPVE
-111 YMIMGSHISLRHSE
+111 YMILGAHISLRHNE
-125 AAQVEVTDKEAEFCD
+125 AAQIEVADINVELNDTDNTFL
-140 MEDAFNG
+140 G
-147 IVETTVAGVDPMA
+147 TTGTLVEGMDPMA

-166 ALIGNPNCGKT
+166 ALVGNPNCGKT
-177 SLFNNVTGAKEKV
+177 SLFNQVTGAKEKV

-203 WFIVGG
+203 WFSLDGH
-209 RKVQLVDLPGT
+209 KVQLVDLPGT
-220 YSLTEYSPEEM
+220 YSLTEFSPEEM

-239 KQPDAI
+239 NHPDAI
-245 LNIVDS
+245 LNIVDA

-259 LTTQIMDMNIPMVV
+259 LTTQLMDMNVPIVI
-273 ALNMWDEL
+273 ALNMWDEF
-281 EKSGDKLDI
+281 EKSGDKLDL
-290 EMMSRLLGARM
+290 EALQRLLGARI
-301 VPVTA
+301 VTMTA
-306 YNGHG
+306 FNGHG
-311 VKELLE
+311 VKEALQATLQAMEE
-317 ATMEA
+317 A
-322 IDESEQETRHHNVN
+322 EQQTEHRNVN
-336 YGTLIEDSIKTL
+336 YGVTIEDGLKRL
-348 SDMCPTLDRYTV
+348 EALCPTLDRYTL
-360 LKIIE
+360 LKVIE
-365 NDQHALLLLKGQENA
+365 NDQHAMALIQDMPQAIAIKDE
-380 EQVKSTATE
+380 ATT
-389 LRQRIE
+389 LRRSIE
-395 RDYNDDIISII
+395 REHNCDIVQAI

-414 RGALAEAL
+414 RGALAEVYT
-422 IPNPDRA
+422 PNPQRNA
-429 TGVTKP
+429 GETKP
-435 GYSMDRLL
+435 GYSLDRIL

-472 EWIESGIGWIGE
+472 EWIESGMSWLGNWIGA
-484 WIGSTMP
+484 TMP
-491 DGILKDLI
+491 DGILKDLL

-553 FIPYLIGFGWGVP
+553 FIPYLIGFGCGVP

-580 IVTILTIPFMSC
+580 LVTILTIPFMSC

-598 YLLLVA
+598 YVLLVS
-604 AFFTAKQGLI
+604 AFFSARQGLV

-620 IGILVAA
+620 VGIAVAA
-627 LTAIVLSK
+627 LTAIILSK
-635 TILKHDKTQFVME
+635 TLLKHDKTQFVME
-648 LPPYRKPTARN
+648 LPPYRMPTARN

-666 KGKQYLQKMGTIILA
+666 KGKQYLQKMATIILA

-699 SQEQIENSYMGMMG
+699 PQEQIENSYMGRMG
-713 KAIEPV
+713 KAIEPL

-754 ADADEESAP
+754 ADADEESAS
-763 LKEKLQTATKDDGTH
+763 LKEKLQTATDNNGNH
-778 VFNPVVA
+778 VFNPIVA

-801 LAAIRREAGTKW
+801 LAAIKREAGTRW
-813 MVFEIIYTTA
+813 VVFEVIYTTA

-829 FIFYQVASIL
+829 FLFYQIANLVAS

>member
-1 MSGFLQTG
+1 MR
-9 AAIPKNGD
+9 N
-17 MLFGKNIKKRDCEVS
+17 NNKK
-32 CKAII
+32 
-37 LQMENYIKTTRDMD
+37 ENNDSKVL
-51 KKQDNHIITRL
+51 KTRL

-86 LLEMGFVRGAKVTVL
+86 LLEMGFVRGARVTVL
-101 KNAPLKDPVE
+101 KNAPLQDPVE

-125 AAQVEVTDKEAEFCD
+125 AAQIEVTERDAEFCD

-147 IVETTVAGVDPMA
+147 IIETEVAGVDPMA

-166 ALIGNPNCGKT
+166 VLVGNPNCGKT

-203 WFIVGG
+203 WFNIGG

-239 KQPDAI
+239 NHPDAI
-245 LNIVDS
+245 LNIVDA

-259 LTTQIMDMNIPMVV
+259 LTTQVMDMNIPMVI

-281 EKSGDKLDI
+281 EKSGDHLDI

-311 VKELLE
+311 VKEVLQ

-322 IDESEQETRHHNVN
+322 IDESEQDTLHHNVN
-336 YGTLIEDSIKTL
+336 YGPLIEDCLKEL
-348 SDMCPTLDRYTV
+348 GEMCPKLDRYTV

-365 NDQHALLLLKGQENA
+365 NDQHAIQLLDGQENA
-380 EQVKSTATE
+380 EQAKALAAE
-389 LRQRIE
+389 MRGRIE
-395 RDYNDDIISII
+395 RDYNDDITSII

-422 IPNPDRA
+422 TPNPERA
-429 TGVTKP
+429 TGETKP

-443 TNRWLAL
+443 TNKWLAL

-472 EWIESGIGWIGE
+472 EWIESGIGWLGD
-484 WIGSTMP
+484 WIGKAMP

-521 FFISL
+521 FCISL

-553 FIPYLIGFGWGVP
+553 FIPYLIGFGCGVP

-699 SQEQIENSYMGMMG
+699 PQEQIENSYMGQMG
-713 KAIEPV
+713 KAIEPLV
-719 VAPLGFNWQMGV
+719 EPLGFNWQMGV

-754 ADADEESAP
+754 TDADEESTS
-763 LKEKLQTATKDDGTH
+763 LKEKLQTATKPNGEP
-778 VFNPVVA
+778 VFNWMVA

-801 LAAIRREAGTKW
+801 LAAIKREAGWKW
-813 MVFEIIYTTA
+813 VAFEVVYTTA

-829 FIFYQVASIL
+829 FIFYQTAIRL

>member
-1 MSGFLQTG
+1 M
-9 AAIPKNGD
+9 
-17 MLFGKNIKKRDCEVS
+17 
-32 CKAII
+32 II
-37 LQMENYIKTTRDMD
+37 LQREIEYIHEMRNNNKKENNDSKVL
-51 KKQDNHIITRL
+51 KTRL

-86 LLEMGFVRGAKVTVL
+86 LLEMGFVRGARVTVL
-101 KNAPLKDPVE
+101 KNAPLQDPVE

-125 AAQVEVTDKEAEFCD
+125 AAQVEVTEKDAEFCD

-147 IVETTVAGVDPMA
+147 IIETEVAGVDPMA

-166 ALIGNPNCGKT
+166 VLVGNPNCGKT

-203 WFIVGG
+203 WFNIGG

-239 KQPDAI
+239 NHPDAI
-245 LNIVDS
+245 LNIVDA

-259 LTTQIMDMNIPMVV
+259 LTTQVMDMNIPMVI

-281 EKSGDKLDI
+281 EKSGDHLDI

-311 VKELLE
+311 VKEVLQ

-322 IDESEQETRHHNVN
+322 IDESEQDTLHHNVN
-336 YGTLIEDSIKTL
+336 YGTLIEDCLKEL
-348 SDMCPTLDRYTV
+348 GELCPKLDRYTV

-365 NDQHALLLLKGQENA
+365 NDQHAIQLLDGQENA
-380 EQVKSTATE
+380 EQAKALAAE
-389 LRQRIE
+389 MRGRIE
-395 RDYNDDIISII
+395 RDYNDDITSII

-422 IPNPDRA
+422 TPNPERA
-429 TGVTKP
+429 TGETKP

-443 TNRWLAL
+443 TNKWLAL

-472 EWIESGIGWIGE
+472 EWIESGIGWLGD
-484 WIGSTMP
+484 WIGKAMP

-521 FFISL
+521 FCISL

-553 FIPYLIGFGWGVP
+553 FIPYLIGFGCGVP

-604 AFFTAKQGLI
+604 AFFSAKQGLI

-627 LTAIVLSK
+627 ITAIILSK

-699 SQEQIENSYMGMMG
+699 PQEQIENSYMGQMG
-713 KAIEPV
+713 KAIEPLV
-719 VAPLGFNWQMGV
+719 EPLGFNWQMGV

-754 ADADEESAP
+754 TDADEESTS
-763 LKEKLQTATKDDGTH
+763 LKEKLQTATKPNGEP
-778 VFNPVVA
+778 VFNWMVA

-801 LAAIRREAGTKW
+801 LAAIKREASWKW
-813 MVFEIIYTTA
+813 VAFEVVYTTA

-829 FIFYQVASIL
+829 FIFYQTVIRL

>member
-1 MSGFLQTG
+1 MAVQHNNHNNPTG
-9 AAIPKNGD
+9 A
-17 MLFGKNIKKRDCEVS
+17 
-32 CKAII
+32 
-37 LQMENYIKTTRDMD
+37 
-51 KKQDNHIITRL
+51 RL

-125 AAQVEVTDKEAEFCD
+125 AAQVEVTDKDAAFCD
-140 MEDAFNG
+140 MEDAYNG
-147 IVETTVAGVDPMA
+147 TVETSVAGVDPMA

-166 ALIGNPNCGKT
+166 VLVGNPNCGKT
-177 SLFNNVTGAKEKV
+177 SLFNNATGAKEKV

-203 WFIVGG
+203 WFNVGG
-209 RKVQLVDLPGT
+209 RRVQLVDLPGT

-239 KQPDAI
+239 HHPDAI
-245 LNIVDS
+245 INIVDA

-259 LTTQIMDMNIPMVV
+259 LTTQIMDMNIPMVI

-290 EMMSRLLGARM
+290 EMLGRLLGARM
-301 VPVTA
+301 VPLTA

-311 VKELLE
+311 VAEVLQ
-317 ATMEA
+317 AAMDA
-322 IDESEQETRHHNVN
+322 IDESEQETHHHNVN
-336 YGTLIEDSIKTL
+336 YGTLIEDGLKEL
-348 SDMCPTLDRYTV
+348 GDMCPDLDRYTV

-365 NDQHALLLLKGQENA
+365 NDKHALALLEGQENA
-380 EQVKSTATE
+380 QDVKDAAAT

-395 RDYNDDIISII
+395 RNYNDDIVSII

-414 RGALAEAL
+414 RGALAEVL
-422 IPNPDRA
+422 TPNPDRA
-429 TGVTKP
+429 TDETKP
-435 GYSMDRLL
+435 GYSLDRLL

-472 EWIESGIGWIGE
+472 EWIEKGIGWLGE
-484 WIGSTMP
+484 WIGSVMP
-491 DGILKDLI
+491 DGILRDLI

-537 FIVDRIMHRVG
+537 FIVDRVMHRVG

-553 FIPYLIGFGWGVP
+553 FIPYLIGFGCGVP

-580 IVTILTIPFMSC
+580 LVTILTIPFMSC
-592 SARLPA
+592 SARLPS

-620 IGILVAA
+620 VGIIVAGI
-627 LTAIVLSK
+627 TAIVLSK
-635 TILKHDKTQFVME
+635 TLLKHDKTQFVME

-659 ATIHMWS
+659 AI
-666 KGKQYLQKMGTIILA
+666 
-681 ASIIVWAL
+681 
-689 GYFPRHEGQT
+689 
-699 SQEQIENSYMGMMG
+699 
-713 KAIEPV
+713 
-719 VAPLGFNWQMGV
+719 
-731 SVLTGAAAK
+731 
-740 EIVVSTMGVLYTGE
+740 
-754 ADADEESAP
+754 
-763 LKEKLQTATKDDGTH
+763 
-778 VFNPVVA
+778 
-785 YSFMLFILLY
+785 
-795 FPCIAA
+795 
-801 LAAIRREAGTKW
+801 
-813 MVFEIIYTTA
+813 
-823 VAWIVS
+823 
-829 FIFYQVASIL
+829 SILNPPPTSLPIPSLWVIPVHQPQGSCILHQTWTGNSFPI

>member
-1 MSGFLQTG
+1 M
-9 AAIPKNGD
+9 PK
-17 MLFGKNIKKRDCEVS
+17 
-32 CKAII
+32 
-37 LQMENYIKTTRDMD
+37 
-51 KKQDNHIITRL
+51 RL
-62 LDNEPVGM
+62 LDDEPVGAI
-70 TVQVVRV
+70 VQVLRV
-77 MGDGAFRQR
+77 AGDGAFRQR

-101 KNAPLKDPVE
+101 KNAPLQDPVE
-111 YMIMGSHISLRHSE
+111 YMILGSHISLRHSE
-125 AAQVEVTDKEAEFCD
+125 AACIEVTDKD
-140 MEDAFNG
+140 IDLSSSEDAYYG
-147 IVETTVAGVDPMA
+147 TVETAVAGVDPMA

-166 ALIGNPNCGKT
+166 ALVGNPNCGKT
-177 SLFNNVTGAKEKV
+177 SLFNQVTGAKEKV

-203 WFIVGG
+203 WFNIGG
-209 RKVQLVDLPGT
+209 RRVQLVDLPGT
-220 YSLTEYSPEEM
+220 YSLTEFSPEEM

-239 KQPDAI
+239 NHPDAI
-245 LNIVDS
+245 LNIVDA

-301 VPVTA
+301 VPLTA

-311 VKELLE
+311 VKEVLQ
-317 ATMEA
+317 ATMDA
-322 IDESEQETRHHNVN
+322 IDESEQETKHHNVN
-336 YGTLIEDSIKTL
+336 YGTLIEDGLTQL
-348 SDMCPTLDRYTV
+348 GEMCPGMDRYTV

-365 NDQHALLLLKGQENA
+365 NDKQAVALLNGQDNA
-380 EQVKSTATE
+380 DQVKQTAAT
-389 LRQRIE
+389 LRQQIE
-395 RDYNDDIISII
+395 RDYNDDIVSII

-414 RGALAEAL
+414 RGALAEVL
-422 IPNPDRA
+422 TPNPERA
-429 TGVTKP
+429 TGETKP
-435 GYSMDRLL
+435 GYSLDRLL

-450 PILLVLMWLMF
+450 PILLLLMWLMF
-461 EATFTL
+461 EATFTV

-472 EWIESGIGWIGE
+472 EWIENGIARLGDWIG
-484 WIGSTMP
+484 GTMP
-491 DGILKDLI
+491 EGILKDLI

-553 FIPYLIGFGWGVP
+553 FIPYLIGFGCGVP

-580 IVTILTIPFMSC
+580 VVTILTVPFMSC

-604 AFFTAKQGLI
+604 AFFTSKQGLI

-620 IGILVAA
+620 VGILVAA

-635 TILKHDKTQFVME
+635 TLLKHDKTQFVME
-648 LPPYRKPTARN
+648 LPPYRRPTARN

-666 KGKQYLQKMGTIILA
+666 KGKQYLQKMATIILA

-689 GYFPRHEGQT
+689 GYFPRHAGQT
-699 SQEQIENSYMGMMG
+699 PQEQIENSYMGQMG
-713 KAIEPV
+713 KAIEPI

-754 ADADEESAP
+754 TDADEESTT

-778 VFNPVVA
+778 VFNPIVA

-801 LAAIRREAGTKW
+801 LTAIKREAGTKW
-813 MVFEIIYTTA
+813 MIFEIFYTTGI
-823 VAWIVS
+823 AWLIS
-829 FIFYQVASIL
+829 FIFYQVAIRL

>member
-1 MSGFLQTG
+1 M
-9 AAIPKNGD
+9 INHPDNNN
-17 MLFGKNIKKRDCEVS
+17 NI
-32 CKAII
+32 
-37 LQMENYIKTTRDMD
+37 M
-51 KKQDNHIITRL
+51 RL
-62 LDNEPVGM
+62 LDNEPVGA

-86 LLEMGFVRGAKVTVL
+86 LLEMGFVRGAKVTVI

-111 YMIMGSHISLRHSE
+111 YMILGAHISLRHSE
-125 AAQVEVTDKEAEFCD
+125 AAQIEVTDKDAEFCD

-147 IVETTVAGVDPMA
+147 IVETTVAGVDPLA
-160 DNVLRV
+160 DDVLRI

-203 WFIVGG
+203 WFTIGG

-239 KQPDAI
+239 NHPDAI
-245 LNIVDS
+245 LNIVDA

-290 EMMSRLLGARM
+290 DMMSRLLGARM

-306 YNGHG
+306 FNGHG
-311 VKELLE
+311 VRDVLE

-322 IDESEQETRHHNVN
+322 IDESEQETKHHNVN
-336 YGTLIEDSIKTL
+336 YGQLIEDCL
-348 SDMCPTLDRYTV
+348 QELGAMCPELDRYTV

-365 NDQHALLLLKGQENA
+365 NDQHAIELVNNQDNA
-380 EQVKSTATE
+380 EQVKTTAAAM
-389 LRQRIE
+389 RQRIE
-395 RDYNDDIISII
+395 RDYNDDIVSII

-422 IPNPDRA
+422 TPNPDRA
-429 TGVTKP
+429 TGDTKP
-435 GYSMDRLL
+435 GYSLDRLL

-450 PILLVLMWLMF
+450 PLLLVLMWLMF

-472 EWIESGIGWIGE
+472 EWIENGIGWIGE
-484 WIGSTMP
+484 WIGKAMP
-491 DGILKDLI
+491 DGILRDLI

-553 FIPYLIGFGWGVP
+553 FIPYLIGFGCGVP

-580 IVTILTIPFMSC
+580 LVTILTVPFMSC

-604 AFFTAKQGLI
+604 AFFTSNQGLI

-627 LTAIVLSK
+627 ITAIIMSK
-635 TILKHDKTQFVME
+635 TFLKHDKTQFVME

-666 KGKQYLQKMGTIILA
+666 KGKQYLQKMGTVILA

-689 GYFPRHEGQT
+689 GYFPHHEDQT
-699 SQEQIENSYMGMMG
+699 PQQQVENSYMGQMG

-719 VAPLGFNWQMGV
+719 VEPLGFNWQMGV

-754 ADADEESAP
+754 ADADEESAS
-763 LKEKLQTATKDDGTH
+763 LKEKLQTAKKPNGEN
-778 VFNPVVA
+778 VFDPIVA

-801 LAAIRREAGTKW
+801 LAAIKREAGTKW
-813 MVFEIIYTTA
+813 MVFEIFYTTG
-823 VAWIVS
+823 VAWLVS
-829 FIFYQVASIL
+829 FIFYQIARAI

>member
-1 MSGFLQTG
+1 MNSEQ
-9 AAIPKNGD
+9 NN
-17 MLFGKNIKKRDCEVS
+17 NIHNNDV
-32 CKAII
+32 
-37 LQMENYIKTTRDMD
+37 N
-51 KKQDNHIITRL
+51 RL
-62 LDNEPVGM
+62 LDGEPVGM

-86 LLEMGFVRGAKVTVL
+86 LLEMGFVRGAQVTVL
-101 KNAPLKDPVE
+101 KNAPLRDPVE

-125 AAQVEVTDKEAEFCD
+125 AAQIEVTDKDAQFCD
-140 MEDAFNG
+140 MEDSFNG
-147 IVETTVAGVDPMA
+147 TVETTVAGVDPLN
-160 DNVLRV
+160 DNVLRI

-177 SLFNNVTGAKEKV
+177 SLFNYVTGAKEKV

-203 WFIVGG
+203 WFTLGG
-209 RKVQLVDLPGT
+209 RRVQLVDLPGT

-239 KQPDAI
+239 NRPDAI
-245 LNIVDS
+245 LNIVDA

-259 LTTQIMDMNIPMVV
+259 LTTQVMDMNIPMVI

-281 EKSGDKLDI
+281 EKSGDKLDV

-301 VPVTA
+301 IPLTA
-306 YNGHG
+306 YNGRG
-311 VKELLE
+311 VKEVLE
-317 ATMEA
+317 AAMEV
-322 IDESEQETRHHNVN
+322 IDESEKETLHHNVN
-336 YGTLIEDSIKTL
+336 YGNLIEDCLKEL
-348 SDMCPTLDRYTV
+348 GQMCPGLDRYTV

-365 NDQHALLLLKGQENA
+365 NDQHAIQLVDGQEGG
-380 EQVKSTATE
+380 EQVKKAATE
-389 LRQRIE
+389 MRKRIE
-395 RDYNDDIISII
+395 RDYNNDITSII

-414 RGALAEAL
+414 RGALAEVL
-422 IPNPDRA
+422 TPNPERA
-429 TGVTKP
+429 TGETKP
-435 GYSMDRLL
+435 GYTLDRLL

-472 EWIESGIGWIGE
+472 EWIENGIGWIGE
-484 WIGSTMP
+484 WIGQTMP
-491 DGILKDLI
+491 EGILRDLI

-553 FIPYLIGFGWGVP
+553 FIPYLIGFGCGVP

-580 IVTILTIPFMSC
+580 LVTILTVPFMSC

-604 AFFTAKQGLI
+604 AFFTANQGLI

-620 IGILVAA
+620 VGIVVAA
-627 LTAIVLSK
+627 ITAIVLSK
-635 TILKHDKTQFVME
+635 TILKHDKSQFVME
-648 LPPYRKPTARN
+648 LPPYRQPTARN
-659 ATIHMWS
+659 AVIHMWS
-666 KGKQYLQKMGTIILA
+666 KGKQYLQKMATIILA

-689 GYFPRHEGQT
+689 GYFPRHDGQT
-699 SQEQIENSYMGMMG
+699 PQEQIENSYMGQMG
-713 KAIEPV
+713 KAIEPLV
-719 VAPLGFNWQMGV
+719 EPLGFNWQMGV

-754 ADADEESAP
+754 SDLDEESTS
-763 LKEKLQTATKDDGTH
+763 LKEKLQSATRPDGKP
-778 VFNPVVA
+778 VFDSIVA

-801 LAAIRREAGTKW
+801 LAAIKREAGWKW
-813 MVFEIIYTTA
+813 VAFEVVYTTG
-823 VAWIVS
+823 VAWLVS
-829 FIFYQVASIL
+829 FLFYQIARMLA

>member
-1 MSGFLQTG
+1 M
-9 AAIPKNGD
+9 
-17 MLFGKNIKKRDCEVS
+17 
-32 CKAII
+32 
-37 LQMENYIKTTRDMD
+37 KT
-51 KKQDNHIITRL
+51 KQNTDSTKLTRL
-62 LDNEPVGM
+62 LDDETVGM

-77 MGDGAFRQR
+77 MGEGAFRQR

-101 KNAPLKDPVE
+101 KNAPLQDPVE
-111 YMIMGSHISLRHSE
+111 YMIMGTHVSLRHSE
-125 AAQVEVTDKEAEFCD
+125 AAQIEVTDQDAEFCD
-140 MEDAFNG
+140 LEDAYNG
-147 IVETTVAGVDPMA
+147 TVETTVAPLDPMA
-160 DNVLRV
+160 DNVLRI

-203 WFIVGG
+203 WFNVGG

-239 KQPDAI
+239 HHPDVI
-245 LNIVDS
+245 LNIVDA

-259 LTTQIMDMNIPMVV
+259 LTTQIMDMNIPLVV

-281 EKSGDKLDI
+281 EKSGDMLDI

-301 VPVTA
+301 IPITA

-317 ATMEA
+317 ATMAA
-322 IDESEQETRHHNVN
+322 IDESENETRHHNVN
-336 YGTLIEDSIKTL
+336 YGTLIEDSIKQL
-348 SDMCPTLDRYTV
+348 GEMCPQLDRYTV

-365 NDQHALLLLKGQENA
+365 NDQHALQLINGQSNA
-380 EQVKSTATE
+380 DHVKSTAAE
-389 LRQRIE
+389 LRQSIE
-395 RDYNDDIISII
+395 RDYNDDIVSII
-406 TDLKYGFV
+406 SDLKYGFV
-414 RGALAEAL
+414 RGALAEVL
-422 IPNPDRA
+422 TPNPDRT
-429 TGVTKP
+429 TGETKP
-435 GYSMDRLL
+435 GYSLDRLL

-472 EWIESGIGWIGE
+472 EWIENGIGWIGE
-484 WIGSTMP
+484 WIGNAMP
-491 DGILKDLI
+491 DGILRDLI

-553 FIPYLIGFGWGVP
+553 FIPYLIGFGCGVP

-580 IVTILTIPFMSC
+580 IVTILTVPFMSC

-627 LTAIVLSK
+627 FTAIILSK

-666 KGKQYLQKMGTIILA
+666 KGKQYLPKMATIILA

-699 SQEQIENSYMGMMG
+699 PQEQIENSYMGMMG

-719 VAPLGFNWQMGV
+719 VSPLGFNWQMGV

-754 ADADEESAP
+754 ADATEESAS
-763 LKEKLQTATKDDGTH
+763 LKEKLQTAKKSNGEP
-778 VFNPVVA
+778 VFNPIIA

-813 MVFEIIYTTA
+813 MVFEIFYTTG
-823 VAWIVS
+823 VAWLVS
-829 FIFYQVASIL
+829 FIFYQAARLLC

>member
-1 MSGFLQTG
+1 M
-9 AAIPKNGD
+9 A
-17 MLFGKNIKKRDCEVS
+17 
-32 CKAII
+32 
-37 LQMENYIKTTRDMD
+37 
-51 KKQDNHIITRL
+51 KKQDINNNNKVTRL

-101 KNAPLKDPVE
+101 KNAPLQDPVE

-125 AAQVEVTDKEAEFCD
+125 AAQVEVTDKDAAFCD
-140 MEDAFNG
+140 MEDAYNG
-147 IVETTVAGVDPMA
+147 TVETSVAGVDPMA
-160 DNVLRV
+160 DDVLRV
-166 ALIGNPNCGKT
+166 VLVGNPNCGKT
-177 SLFNNVTGAKEKV
+177 SLFNNATGAKEKV

-203 WFIVGG
+203 WFNVGG
-209 RKVQLVDLPGT
+209 RRVQLVDLPGT

-239 KQPDAI
+239 HHPDAI
-245 LNIVDS
+245 INIVDA

-259 LTTQIMDMNIPMVV
+259 LTTQVMDMNIPMVI

-281 EKSGDKLDI
+281 EKSGDKLDT
-290 EMMSRLLGARM
+290 EMLGRLLGARM
-301 VPVTA
+301 VPLTA

-311 VKELLE
+311 VTDVLQ
-317 ATMEA
+317 AAMDA
-322 IDESEQETRHHNVN
+322 IDESEQETHHHNVN
-336 YGTLIEDSIKTL
+336 YGTLIEDGLKEL
-348 SDMCPTLDRYTV
+348 GDKCPDLDRYTV

-365 NDQHALLLLKGQENA
+365 NDKHALALLEGQDNVQE
-380 EQVKSTATE
+380 VKDAAAN

-395 RDYNDDIISII
+395 RNYNDDIVSII

-422 IPNPDRA
+422 TPNPDRA
-429 TGVTKP
+429 TDETKP
-435 GYSMDRLL
+435 GYSLDRLL

-472 EWIESGIGWIGE
+472 EWIENGIGWLGE
-484 WIGSTMP
+484 WIGSVMP
-491 DGILKDLI
+491 DGILRDLI

-537 FIVDRIMHRVG
+537 FIVDRVMHRVG

-553 FIPYLIGFGWGVP
+553 FIPYLIGFGCGVP

-580 IVTILTIPFMSC
+580 LVTILTIPFMSC
-592 SARLPA
+592 SARLPS

-620 IGILVAA
+620 VGIIVAGI
-627 LTAIVLSK
+627 TAIVLSK
-635 TILKHDKTQFVME
+635 TLLKHDKTQFVME

-699 SQEQIENSYMGMMG
+699 PQEQIENSFMGQMG

-763 LKEKLQTATKDDGTH
+763 LKEKLQTATKPDGSH

-801 LAAIRREAGTKW
+801 LAAIKREAGTKW
-813 MVFEIIYTTA
+813 MVFEIFYTTG
-823 VAWIVS
+823 VAWLIS
-829 FIFYQVASIL
+829 FIFYQLATL

>member
-1 MSGFLQTG
+1 M
-9 AAIPKNGD
+9 A
-17 MLFGKNIKKRDCEVS
+17 
-32 CKAII
+32 
-37 LQMENYIKTTRDMD
+37 
-51 KKQDNHIITRL
+51 KKQDIKNNQVTRL
-62 LDNEPVGM
+62 LDNEPVGR

-101 KNAPLKDPVE
+101 KNAPLQDPVE

-125 AAQVEVTDKEAEFCD
+125 AAQVEVTDKDAAFCD
-140 MEDAFNG
+140 MEDAYNG
-147 IVETTVAGVDPMA
+147 TVETAVAGVDPLA

-166 ALIGNPNCGKT
+166 VLVGNPNCGKT
-177 SLFNNVTGAKEKV
+177 SLFNCVTGAKEKV

-203 WFIVGG
+203 WFNVGG
-209 RKVQLVDLPGT
+209 RRVQIVDLPGT

-239 KQPDAI
+239 HHPDAI
-245 LNIVDS
+245 INIVDA

-259 LTTQIMDMNIPMVV
+259 LTTQVMDMNIPMVI

-290 EMMSRLLGARM
+290 EMLERLLGARM
-301 VPVTA
+301 VPLTA

-311 VKELLE
+311 VTEVLQ
-317 ATMEA
+317 AAMDA
-322 IDESEQETRHHNVN
+322 IDESEQETHHHNVN
-336 YGTLIEDSIKTL
+336 YGPLIEDGLKEL
-348 SDMCPTLDRYTV
+348 GEMCPDLDRYTV

-365 NDQHALLLLKGQENA
+365 NDQHALKLLERQENA
-380 EQVKSTATE
+380 QEVKDAAAT
-389 LRQRIE
+389 LRQQIE
-395 RDYNDDIISII
+395 RNYNDDIVSII

-414 RGALAEAL
+414 RGALAEVL
-422 IPNPDRA
+422 TPNPDRA
-429 TGVTKP
+429 TGETKP
-435 GYSMDRLL
+435 GYSLDRLL

-472 EWIESGIGWIGE
+472 EWIENGIGWLGE

-491 DGILKDLI
+491 EGILRDLI

-537 FIVDRIMHRVG
+537 FIVDRVMHRVG

-553 FIPYLIGFGWGVP
+553 FIPYLIGFGCGVP

-580 IVTILTIPFMSC
+580 LVTILTIPFMSC

-604 AFFTAKQGLI
+604 AFFTAHQGLI

-620 IGILVAA
+620 VGIVVAGI
-627 LTAIVLSK
+627 TAIILSK
-635 TILKHDKTQFVME
+635 TLLKHDKSQFVME

-666 KGKQYLQKMGTIILA
+666 KGKQYLQKMATIILA

-699 SQEQIENSYMGMMG
+699 PQEQIENSFMGQMG
-713 KAIEPV
+713 KAIEPI

-763 LKEKLQTATKDDGTH
+763 LKEKLQTATKPDGSH

-801 LAAIRREAGTKW
+801 LAAIKREAGTKW
-813 MVFEIIYTTA
+813 MVFEIFYTTG
-823 VAWIVS
+823 VAWLVS
-829 FIFYQVASIL
+829 FIFYQLATL

>member
-1 MSGFLQTG
+1 M
-9 AAIPKNGD
+9 AIYPN
-17 MLFGKNIKKRDCEVS
+17 NKK
-32 CKAII
+32 I
-37 LQMENYIKTTRDMD
+37 N
-51 KKQDNHIITRL
+51 TRL
-62 LDNEPVGM
+62 LDHESVGN

-77 MGDGAFRQR
+77 KGDGAFRQR

-101 KNAPLKDPVE
+101 KNAPLQDPVE
-111 YMIMGSHISLRHSE
+111 YMILGAHISLRHSE
-125 AAQVEVTDKEAEFCD
+125 AAQVEVTDKDTLFCD
-140 MEDAFNG
+140 LEDNFNG
-147 IVETTVAGVDPMA
+147 IVETEVAGVDPMA
-160 DNVLRV
+160 DDMLRIV
-166 ALIGNPNCGKT
+166 LIGNPNCGKT

-203 WFIVGG
+203 WFTVGEK
-209 RKVQLVDLPGT
+209 RVQLVDLPGT

-239 KQPDAI
+239 NHPDAI
-245 LNIVDS
+245 LNIVDA

-259 LTTQIMDMNIPMVV
+259 LTTQLMDMNIPMVV

-290 EMMSRLLGARM
+290 EMMSRLLGTRM
-301 VPVTA
+301 VPLTA
-306 YNGHG
+306 YNGRG
-311 VKELLE
+311 VKDVLQAVMDTIE
-317 ATMEA
+317 
-322 IDESEQETRHHNVN
+322 ESEQETTHHNVN
-336 YGTLIEDSIKTL
+336 YGALIEDSLKEL
-348 SDMCPTLDRYTV
+348 AGMCPSLDRYTI
-360 LKIIE
+360 LKVIE
-365 NDQHALLLLKGQENA
+365 NDQHAIELLNSQDNA
-380 EQVKSTATE
+380 EAVKRAAADM
-389 LRQRIE
+389 RHHIE
-395 RDYNDDIISII
+395 RDYNSDIVSII

-422 IPNPDRA
+422 TPNPNRA
-429 TGVTKP
+429 TDETKP

-450 PILLVLMWLMF
+450 PILLILMWLMF

-472 EWIESGIGWIGE
+472 EWIENGIGWLGG
-484 WIGSTMP
+484 WIGKVMP
-491 DGILKDLI
+491 DGILRDLL
-499 VDGIIGGVGGV
+499 VDGVIGGVGGV
-510 LVFLPQILILF
+510 LVFLPQIMILF

-537 FIVDRIMHRVG
+537 FIVDRVMHRVG

-553 FIPYLIGFGWGVP
+553 FIPYLIGFGCGVP

-580 IVTILTIPFMSC
+580 LVTILTVPFMSC

-604 AFFTAKQGLI
+604 AFFTANQGLI

-627 LTAIVLSK
+627 LTAIILSK
-635 TILKHDKTQFVME
+635 TLLKHDKTQFVME

-666 KGKQYLQKMGTIILA
+666 KGKQYLQKMATIILA

-699 SQEQIENSYMGMMG
+699 AQEQIENSYMGMMG

-754 ADADEESAP
+754 TDATEESTS
-763 LKEKLQTATKDDGTH
+763 LKEKLQTAQKPNGEP
-778 VFNPVVA
+778 VFDPIVA

-801 LAAIRREAGTKW
+801 LAAIKREAGTKW
-813 MVFEIIYTTA
+813 MIFEIFYTTG
-823 VAWIVS
+823 VAWLVS
-829 FIFYQVASIL
+829 FIFYQVARMIL

>member
-1 MSGFLQTG
+1 MNTDQ
-9 AAIPKNGD
+9 N
-17 MLFGKNIKKRDCEVS
+17 NH
-32 CKAII
+32 
-37 LQMENYIKTTRDMD
+37 TTPPA
-51 KKQDNHIITRL
+51 RL
-62 LDNEPVGM
+62 LDDEAVGK

-86 LLEMGFVRGAKVTVL
+86 LLEMGFVRGARVTVL
-101 KNAPLKDPVE
+101 KNAPLQDPVE
-111 YMIMGSHISLRHSE
+111 YMIMGAHISLRHSE
-125 AAQVEVTDKEAEFCD
+125 AAQIEVTDKDADICD
-140 MEDAFNG
+140 MEDAYNG
-147 IVETTVAGVDPMA
+147 IVETEVAGANPLA
-160 DNVLRV
+160 DDVLRV
-166 ALIGNPNCGKT
+166 VLIGNPNCGKT
-177 SLFNNVTGAKEKV
+177 SLFNQVTGAKEKV

-203 WFIVGG
+203 WFSIGG
-209 RKVQLVDLPGT
+209 RRVQLVDLPGT

-239 KQPDAI
+239 NHPDAI
-245 LNIVDS
+245 LNIVDA

-259 LTTQIMDMNIPMVV
+259 LTTQVMDMNIPMVI

-281 EKSGDKLDI
+281 EKSGDKLDV
-290 EMMSRLLGARM
+290 EMLSRLLGARM
-301 VPVTA
+301 VPLTA
-306 YNGHG
+306 YNGRG
-311 VKELLE
+311 VKEVLQ

-336 YGTLIEDSIKTL
+336 YGTLIEDCLKEL
-348 SDMCPTLDRYTV
+348 GAMCPTLDRYTV

-365 NDQHALLLLKGQENA
+365 NDQHAIDLLDSQDNA
-380 EQVKSTATE
+380 QQVKKTAME
-389 LRQRIE
+389 MRGRIE
-395 RDYNDDIISII
+395 RDYNDDIVSII

-414 RGALAEAL
+414 RGALAEVMK
-422 IPNPDRA
+422 PNPDRD
-429 TGVTKP
+429 TGETKP
-435 GYSMDRLL
+435 GYSLDRLM

-472 EWIESGIGWIGE
+472 GWIESGIGWIGE
-484 WIGSTMP
+484 WIGKALP
-491 DGILKDLI
+491 DGILRDLI

-553 FIPYLIGFGWGVP
+553 FIPYLIGFGCGVP

-580 IVTILTIPFMSC
+580 LVTILTVPFMSC

-604 AFFTAKQGLI
+604 AFFTANQGLI

-627 LTAIVLSK
+627 ITAIIMSK
-635 TILKHDKTQFVME
+635 TFLKHDKTQFVME

-666 KGKQYLQKMGTIILA
+666 KGKQYLQKMATIILA

-699 SQEQIENSYMGMMG
+699 PQEQIENSYMGQMG

-754 ADADEESAP
+754 SDATEESAS
-763 LKEKLQTATKDDGTH
+763 LKEKLQTATKPNGEH
-778 VFNPVVA
+778 VFDPIVA

-801 LAAIRREAGTKW
+801 LAAIKREAGTKW
-813 MVFEIIYTTA
+813 MIFEIFYTTG
-823 VAWIVS
+823 VAWLVS
-829 FIFYQVASIL
+829 FIFYQVARMI

>member
-1 MSGFLQTG
+1 M
-9 AAIPKNGD
+9 
-17 MLFGKNIKKRDCEVS
+17 
-32 CKAII
+32 
-37 LQMENYIKTTRDMD
+37 KTNQN
-51 KKQDNHIITRL
+51 KDNNTLATRL
-62 LDNEPVGM
+62 LDNEPVGS

-77 MGDGAFRQR
+77 MGDGAFRLR
-86 LLEMGFVRGAKVTVL
+86 LLEMGFVRGAQVTVI
-101 KNAPLKDPVE
+101 KNAPLQDPVE
-111 YMIMGSHISLRHSE
+111 YMIMGTHISLRHSE
-125 AAQVEVTDKEAEFCD
+125 AAKIEITDKDAEFCD
-140 MEDAFNG
+140 MDDAFKG
-147 IVETTVAGVDPMA
+147 IVETEVAGLDPMA
-160 DNVLRV
+160 DDVLRV
-166 ALIGNPNCGKT
+166 VLIGNPNCGKT
-177 SLFNNVTGAKEKV
+177 SLFNSVTGAKEKV

-203 WFIVGG
+203 WFNINGH
-209 RKVQLVDLPGT
+209 KVQLVDLPGT
-220 YSLTEYSPEEM
+220 YSLTEFSPEEM

-239 KQPDAI
+239 NHPDAI
-245 LNIVDS
+245 LNIVDA

-259 LTTQIMDMNIPMVV
+259 LTTQIMDMNIPMVI

-301 VPVTA
+301 IPITA
-306 YNGHG
+306 FNGRG
-311 VKELLE
+311 VKELLR
-317 ATMEA
+317 ATMET
-322 IDESEQETRHHNVN
+322 INESEKETKHHNVN
-336 YGTLIEDSIKTL
+336 YGTLIEDSLKEL
-348 SDMCPTLDRYTV
+348 GGMCPNLDRYTV
-360 LKIIE
+360 LKVIE
-365 NDQHALLLLKGQENA
+365 NDQHAIDLLNSQDNA
-380 EQVKSTATE
+380 EEVKAAAAE
-389 LRQRIE
+389 MRQRIE
-395 RDYNDDIISII
+395 RDYNSDIVSIIS
-406 TDLKYGFV
+406 DLKYGFV

-422 IPNPDRA
+422 TPNPNRT
-429 TGVTKP
+429 TGETKP

-443 TNRWLAL
+443 TNKWLAL

-472 EWIESGIGWIGE
+472 EWIENGIGWIGE
-484 WIGSTMP
+484 WVSSVMP
-491 DGILKDLI
+491 DGILRDLI

-553 FIPYLIGFGWGVP
+553 FIPYLIGFGCGVP

-580 IVTILTIPFMSC
+580 LVTILTVPFMSC

-620 IGILVAA
+620 VGILVAA
-627 LTAIVLSK
+627 ITAIILSK

-648 LPPYRKPTARN
+648 LPPYRRPTARN

-666 KGKQYLQKMGTIILA
+666 KGKQYLQKMATVILA

-699 SQEQIENSYMGMMG
+699 PQQQIENSFMGQMG
-713 KAIEPV
+713 KAIEPLV
-719 VAPLGFNWQMGV
+719 EPLGFNWQMGV

-754 ADADEESAP
+754 ADADEESTP
-763 LKEKLQTATKDDGTH
+763 LKEKLQTATKPDGEH
-778 VFNPVVA
+778 VFNPIVA

-813 MVFEIIYTTA
+813 MVFEIFYTTA
-823 VAWIVS
+823 VAWLVS
-829 FIFYQVASIL
+829 FIFYQIAIRL

>member
-1 MSGFLQTG
+1 MR
-9 AAIPKNGD
+9 N
-17 MLFGKNIKKRDCEVS
+17 NNKK
-32 CKAII
+32 
-37 LQMENYIKTTRDMD
+37 ENNDSKVL
-51 KKQDNHIITRL
+51 KTRL

-86 LLEMGFVRGAKVTVL
+86 LLEMGFVRGARVTVL
-101 KNAPLKDPVE
+101 KNAPLQDPVE

-125 AAQVEVTDKEAEFCD
+125 AAQIEVTEKDAEFCD

-147 IVETTVAGVDPMA
+147 IIETEVAGVDPMA

-166 ALIGNPNCGKT
+166 VLVGNPNCGKT

-203 WFIVGG
+203 WFNIGG

-239 KQPDAI
+239 NHPDAI
-245 LNIVDS
+245 LNIVDA

-259 LTTQIMDMNIPMVV
+259 LTTQVMDMNIPMVI

-281 EKSGDKLDI
+281 EKSGDHLDI

-311 VKELLE
+311 VKEVLQ

-322 IDESEQETRHHNVN
+322 IDESEQDTLHHNVN
-336 YGTLIEDSIKTL
+336 YGTLIEDCLKEL
-348 SDMCPTLDRYTV
+348 GELCPKLDRYTV

-365 NDQHALLLLKGQENA
+365 NDQHAIQLLDGQENA
-380 EQVKSTATE
+380 EQAKALAAE
-389 LRQRIE
+389 MRGRIE
-395 RDYNDDIISII
+395 RDYNDDITSII

-422 IPNPDRA
+422 TPNPERA
-429 TGVTKP
+429 TGETKP

-443 TNRWLAL
+443 TNKWLAL

-472 EWIESGIGWIGE
+472 EWIESGIGWLGD
-484 WIGSTMP
+484 WIGKAMP

-521 FFISL
+521 FCISL

-553 FIPYLIGFGWGVP
+553 FIPYLIGFGCGVP

-627 LTAIVLSK
+627 ITAIILSK

-699 SQEQIENSYMGMMG
+699 PQEQIENSYMGQMG
-713 KAIEPV
+713 KAIEPLV
-719 VAPLGFNWQMGV
+719 EPLGFNWQMGV

-754 ADADEESAP
+754 TDADEESTS
-763 LKEKLQTATKDDGTH
+763 LKEKLQTATKPNGEP
-778 VFNPVVA
+778 VFNWMVA

-801 LAAIRREAGTKW
+801 LAAIKREAGWKW
-813 MVFEIIYTTA
+813 VAFEVVYTTA

-829 FIFYQVASIL
+829 FIFYQTVIRL